1 MRASTE
7 SVRRRFL
14 DRCGDRLGV
23 EASFKDICI
32 LAAILNS
39 IGAEVSLG
47 RIYEQVFAERSWVLE

>member
-1 MRASTE
+1 M
-7 SVRRRFL
+7 
-14 DRCGDRLGV
+14 DRCGDSLDV
-23 EASFKDICI
+23 DTSFKDICI